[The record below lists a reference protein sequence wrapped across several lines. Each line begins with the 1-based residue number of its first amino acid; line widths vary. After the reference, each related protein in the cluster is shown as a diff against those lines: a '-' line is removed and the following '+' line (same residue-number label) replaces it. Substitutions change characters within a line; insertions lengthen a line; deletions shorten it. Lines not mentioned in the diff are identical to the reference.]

1 MCRPMH
7 ASPIW
12 KAAYDGDVERMQ
24 QLVSDGADY
33 HMGRNDECTVL
44 HVAAWRGHMHVV
56 NMLLADATWAASG
69 SRDGSRDGYGGGS
82 PVPHPSVNI
91 ADRYGLY
98 PLHYAMRGLH
108 VDIAETLI
116 AHGADADS
124 NLCPNFIKKKKKSGQ
139 SQNEENWSKAPLLF
153 ASCAIWPTNIAN
165 LEALNVSTTKA
176 DWGHRRLE
184 MMDLLLF
191 HGARVPP
198 VNADIEATFNLWENA
213 LGGSRYN
220 DDDIL
225 CTGMLKLLIAYD
237 THRISRP
244 GDYTAAHMAAG
255 LNYRGAFAEVGTVM
269 LNVLAEN
276 GYNLDGRDRMG
287 MTPLYIAA
295 QARNLQI
302 MQYLLDAGANIQGK
316 EFTDEET
323 LGAGPNAW
331 GLIMHKH
338 RREQWFAL
346 AKHRMSDEMAE
357 EVFSHVNLE

>member
-1 MCRPMH
+1 MIRPMH

-24 QLVSDGADY
+24 QLVSDGAGY
-33 HMGRNDECTVL
+33 HMGPRDLCTVL
-44 HVAAWRGHMHVV
+44 HVAAWRGHTHVV

-69 SRDGSRDGYGGGS
+69 SQDGSRDGYGGGS
-82 PVPHPSVNI
+82 PVPYPSVNI

-108 VDIAETLI
+108 VDIARTLI

-124 NLCPNFIKKKKKSGQ
+124 NLCPNFMEISGQ
-139 SQNEENWSKAPLLF
+139 SPDKENWSKAPLLF
-153 ASCAIWPTNIAN
+153 ASCAMRPTEIAN
-165 LEALNVSTTKA
+165 FHGQNVSTTDA
-176 DWGHRRLE
+176 EWGHRRLE
-184 MMDLLLF
+184 MMDLLLS

-198 VNADIEATFNLWENA
+198 VNADIEVTFNLWENA

-237 THRISRP
+237 THRISHP

-295 QARNLQI
+295 QARNLHI
-302 MQYLLDAGANIQGK
+302 VQYLLDAGANIQGK

-338 RREQWFAL
+338 RREEWFAL
-346 AKHRMSDEMAE
+346 ANHRMSDEMAE
-357 EVFSHVNLE
+357 EVFSYVNLE